1 MSAYYNEI
9 DPKCAAWLRILIN
22 ANLIAPGEVDE
33 RSIIDVTPD
42 DLIGFKQCHFFA
54 GIGGWS
60 YALRLSGIDD
70 DQPIWTAS
78 PPCQPFST
86 AGLQKGKLDER
97 HLAPVLLSL
106 VEAKHPSVLFGE
118 QVSASISKG
127 WLDDLFIH
135 LEGEEYECAS
145 AVLPAASVGAPHQRN
160 RLFFGA
166 HRLAHPMRPERHR
179 QSLSRSRQTV
189 NPQSTWSP
197 AQPSGP
203 GYSDALANGDHQ
215 RLQGK
220 WSDHDSNGWQKQNVR
235 QAGLCDR
242 TGFVETF
249 TPDTYSNFLHW
260 SDADWLRCYDGKFR
274 AVEPGSFPLA
284 HGLPARM
291 GRLRGYG
298 NAIVPQVASE
308 FINAFFDA
316 VSDKFSDKNFS
327 FF

>member
-9 DPKCAAWLRILIN
+9 DPKSAAWLRILIK

-33 RSIIDVTPD
+33 RSIIDVRPD
-42 DLIGFKQCHFFA
+42 DLTGFKQCHFFA

-70 DQPIWTAS
+70 NQAIWTAS

-86 AGLQKGKLDER
+86 AGLQKGKLDDR

-106 VEAKHPSVLFGE
+106 VEAKQPSVIFGE

-166 HRLAHPMRPERHR
+166 HRLAHPMRTERYR
-179 QSLSRSRQTV
+179 ESLSGPRQTSHSESAWS
-189 NPQSTWSP
+189 ST
-197 AQPSGP
+197 QPSGP
-203 GYSDALANGDHQ
+203 GYSDALANSNHQ
-215 RLQGK
+215 RLQGQR
-220 WSDHDSNGWQKQNVR
+220 SDHNSNGWQKQNVR
-235 QAGLCDR
+235 QTGLCNG
-242 TGFVETF
+242 TGTVETF
-249 TPDTYSNFLHW
+249 NPDANSNFLHW

-284 HGLPARM
+284 DGLPARM

-316 VSDKFSDKNFS
+316 VSDKFSDKNLS